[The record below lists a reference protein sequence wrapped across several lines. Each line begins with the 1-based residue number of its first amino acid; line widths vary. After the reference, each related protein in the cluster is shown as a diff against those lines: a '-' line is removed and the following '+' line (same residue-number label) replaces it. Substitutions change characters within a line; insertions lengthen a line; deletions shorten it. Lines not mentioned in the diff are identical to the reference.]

1 MQYATNKDTSPP
13 PLVGTLL
20 YYARAVDMKDTNM
33 CFFIQKS
40 QVLTAKQPTYSWII
54 CNFCPQ
60 KKEQNRTCLKIG
72 GN

>member
-1 MQYATNKDTSPP
+1 
-13 PLVGTLL
+13 
-20 YYARAVDMKDTNM
+20 MKDTNM